1 MFKPKTNTVNGSKS
15 FMKWSHFRDYPIK
28 HCRARFPFADSVL
41 PVAECFYSPIHKAAG
56 LTVHGRSTGLPGI
69 IPKISKETAVQ
80 NALQTPFCT
89 AAGRTAAL

>member
-1 MFKPKTNTVNGSKS
+1 MLARPCICDKIRHICYNSINPKNRGFHKEIMGDMIHSS
-15 FMKWSHFRDYPIK
+15 G
-28 HCRARFPFADSVL
+28 L
-41 PVAECFYSPIHKAAG
+41 PNSPIHKAAG